1 MLAVTNCRGEIF
13 GVCVDARSEART
25 RTSSQ
30 PLAGARLSG
39 PRAGVETS
47 RCDRARACAS
57 RSVRCAAGRGS
68 ALAPPPRLP
77 PSGTSPR
84 FRAVGP
90 RRAPRRA
97 RITHPRALPQ
107 VPRTHTHTP
116 RSSGEKRPAASC
128 AYPADGNWAGCA
140 RAHIDARESDARCR
154 AFRTQ
159 LPTRAQS
166 TSGAGHHGFTGH
178 PRLLQRSG
186 QRASRA
192 LATRAAGSRALRD
205 RSSGGCARALTRAKR
220 GRNPRCVVFRFP
232 SPSHAA
238 DHAWHQQRLHQVRGA

>member
-1 MLAVTNCRGEIF
+1 M
-13 GVCVDARSEART
+13 
-25 RTSSQ
+25 
-30 PLAGARLSG
+30 
-39 PRAGVETS
+39 
-47 RCDRARACAS
+47 
-57 RSVRCAAGRGS
+57 RCAASRAGFGLGS
-68 ALAPPPRLP
+68 STPPPTIRHISAVSRCRAAARP
-77 PSGTSPR
+77 AARASRIRAHSPKSLE
-84 FRAVGP
+84 
-90 RRAPRRA
+90 
-97 RITHPRALPQ
+97 H
-107 VPRTHTHTP
+107 THTHP
-116 RSSGEKRPAASC
+116 GVQGKRPAASC

-220 GRNPRCVVFRFP
+220 GRNPMVCGVQIPFSVPR
-232 SPSHAA
+232 S
-238 DHAWHQQRLHQVRGA
+238 